1 VGASKVTLSAC
12 TFDRKITIVSSAKL
26 PAPSVARPMIVMN
39 PPAPEVGGNEM
50 CSLWLK
56 VVTAEV
62 KMLSDWRCWGPNR

>member
-1 VGASKVTLSAC
+1 
-12 TFDRKITIVSSAKL
+12 VSSAKL

-39 PPAPEVGGNEM
+39 PPAPEVGGNVM

-62 KMLSDWRCWGPNR
+62 KMLSDWPMLGSE